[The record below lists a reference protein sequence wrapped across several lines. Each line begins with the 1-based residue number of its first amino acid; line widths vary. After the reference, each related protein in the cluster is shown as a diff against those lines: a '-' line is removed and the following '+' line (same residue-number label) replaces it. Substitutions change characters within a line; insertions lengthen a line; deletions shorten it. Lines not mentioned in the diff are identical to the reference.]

1 MNKVILMGR
10 LTKDPETRYSQG
22 GSEALNITRYTLAV
36 NRRFKREGE
45 PDADFINCTA
55 IGKSGEF
62 AEKYFKKGMQVL
74 VSGRLQIRSYDDPKT
89 NQRNWYTEIIL
100 DDQHFTESKAA
111 FEARVGNQGSSNYG
125 DSAYNNSGGQP
136 YQNQSPKPSLPA
148 NQPNDV
154 PPDFFIDQELNDDDL
169 PF

>member
-22 GSEALNITRYTLAV
+22 GSEPLCIARYSLAI

-45 PDADFINCTA
+45 PDADFINCVA
-55 IGKSGEF
+55 FGKQGEF
-62 AEKYFKKGMQVL
+62 AERFFKKGMMVA
-74 VSGRLQIRSYDDPKT
+74 VSGRLQIRNYDDPQT
-89 NQRNWYTEIIL
+89 NQRKT
-100 DDQHFTESKAA
+100 FTEVVLEDQYFAESKSS
-111 FEARVGNQGSSNYG
+111 FESRTGYQSAQSDSPRQSAPASPPG
-125 DSAYNNSGGQP
+125 DI
-136 YQNQSPKPSLPA
+136 
-148 NQPNDV
+148 